1 MSILEDKIKKNRQHY
16 DVHEPEQGHF
26 ERFTTRL
33 DTEFHA
39 DEKKRRKPLWRYAAA
54 IILIAGMSGILLYQY
69 AGNSS
74 TVKASP
80 MSDELSQVVDHY
92 NMLTDQ
98 RFDDISSCAASDEEA
113 AKIDQMARTQLDEL
127 EKDAGKLQEEL
138 NKDESNERVYGALV
152 TNYRT
157 RIKILDN
164 IITKICQL

>member
-26 ERFTTRL
+26 ERFATRL

-39 DEKKRRKPLWRYAAA
+39 DEKKRRQPLWRYAAA
-54 IILIAGMSGILLYQY
+54 IILIAGLSGILLYQY

-74 TVKASP
+74 TVKAGP

-98 RFDDISSCAASDEEA
+98 RLDDISSCAASDEEA
-113 AKIDQMARTQLDEL
+113 AKIDQMARTQLDGL
-127 EKDAGKLQEEL
+127 EKDASKLQEEL